1 MNAAVARSLKRAGPP
16 LSASK
21 DAGRPIIG
29 NDTADLFAALSEFPT
44 TLLQIFQ

>member
-1 MNAAVARSLKRAGPP
+1 MNAAVARSLKRAGPA

-21 DAGRPIIG
+21 DAGRPIG